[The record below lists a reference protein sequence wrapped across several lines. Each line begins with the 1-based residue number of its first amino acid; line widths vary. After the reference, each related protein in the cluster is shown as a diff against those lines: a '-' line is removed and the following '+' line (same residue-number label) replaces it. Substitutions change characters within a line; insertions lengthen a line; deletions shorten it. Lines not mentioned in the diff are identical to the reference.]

1 MYIYI
6 VYCLTIMTN
15 LEMETIC
22 EFKQQNLENTGKNN
36 MLNLLIYTAL
46 DDSNAS
52 PSPHPGFIY
61 TPNTHTTS
69 QWLQR

>member
-1 MYIYI
+1 M

-22 EFKQQNLENTGKNN
+22 EFKQQNLESTEKNK
-36 MLNLLIYTAL
+36 MLNLLIYTTL

-52 PSPHPGFIY
+52 PLPHSGFIS
-61 TPNTHTTS
+61 TPNTHTAS